1 MILRVFK
8 KNIFCVILVGDL
20 SGLLAAELALGV
32 VGTAVEVE
40 FINRKRPSSML
51 PNGAP
56 DGLIKIRAILNKT
69 L

>member
-32 VGTAVEVE
+32 ELLV
-40 FINRKRPSSML
+40 I
-51 PNGAP
+51 
-56 DGLIKIRAILNKT
+56 GLNCQKKKIYNFYI
-69 L
+69 